1 MEPSVVNEM
10 LAWQS
15 RKRLEAVAQKLQAR
29 GFDAEVCATAQDAR
43 ARLLELAKDAH
54 SIGFG
59 GSLSVACLNVTRELR
74 DAGKEILN
82 HGFPNLTPEE
92 KMEIMRKQLTSDL
105 FVTSVNALTDDGII
119 VNIDGNGNRVAAMIF
134 GPRQVVLVVGRN
146 KLVRGDVDAALVRIA
161 EVAGPVNAYRLGRK
175 TPCAETGACANCAGR
190 CPESICRATTILRQR
205 PVSTPTMVLLV
216 NEDLGL

>member
-15 RKRLEAVAQKLQAR
+15 QKRLEAVAKKLEAR
-29 GFDAEVCATAQDAR
+29 GFEAEVCATAEEAR
-43 ARLLELAKDAH
+43 ARVLTLAQDAN
-54 SIGFG
+54 SVGFG
-59 GSLSVACLNVTRELR
+59 GSLSVACLNVTRDLR
-74 DAGKEILN
+74 NAGKEILN

-92 KMEIMRKQLTSDL
+92 KMDIMRRQLTSDL
-105 FVTSVNALTDDGII
+105 FLTSTNALTDDGIL

-134 GPRQVVLVVGRN
+134 GPKRVVIVVGRN
-146 KLVRGDVDAALVRIA
+146 KLVRGDVQDALTRIA
-161 EVAGPVNAYRLGRK
+161 EVSGPVNAYRLGRK
-175 TPCAETGACANCAGR
+175 TPCAETGFCGNCAGR

-205 PVSTPTMVLLV
+205 PVNTPTTVLLV